1 MMRVLQI
8 AGARVMGGL
17 LVHVRTLAQGLLDA
31 GHQLDVILSPDP
43 NVDHLAG
50 QISDAGATVHRLGVR
65 GKTDLAGMRALKRRV
80 ATVQPDIVHTHLS
93 SPVEA
98 TPALLAARWA
108 GRHRMVTTEHAP
120 KHAPLR
126 RFYSA
131 TVKQALG
138 RSLDA
143 VIVVCRADAE
153 YLVQEFG
160 LDARSITVIHNG
172 ICDPGDPA
180 PSRQEARSKL
190 RLVDETG
197 FFVGYAGSLSVQKGV
212 RDLIDAARE
221 TDIPGLVVALAGEGQ
236 LRVDLEAQRSEL
248 PYRLELLGQ
257 LPDIRTFLAALDVF
271 VLPSHSESMPLALLE
286 AMHAGLPILS
296 TDVGGIPEALQDGV
310 SGVLI
315 PPARP
320 AKICQALQSLWSDR
334 GMRSRM
340 GAEAQAIARQRF
352 SATRMVSQVEVLYE
366 RLVERSR

>member
-1 MMRVLQI
+1 MRVLQI
-8 AGARVMGGL
+8 AAARTVGGL
-17 LVHVRTLAQGLLDA
+17 LVHVRTLTQGLLDA

-43 NVDHLAG
+43 NVDALAS
-50 QISDAGATVHRLGVR
+50 QISDAGGTVHRLGVR
-65 GKTDLAGMRALKRRV
+65 GKTDLAGIRALKRRV
-80 ATVQPDIVHTHLS
+80 AVVKPDIVHTHLS

-98 TPALLAARWA
+98 TPALLAAKWA

-143 VIVVCRADAE
+143 VIVVCQADAD

-160 LDARSITVIHNG
+160 LEARSITVIHNG
-172 ICDPGDPA
+172 ISDPGDPA
-180 PSRQEARSKL
+180 PSREEARSKL
-190 RLVDETG
+190 GLVEETG
-197 FFVGYAGSLSVQKGV
+197 FVVGYAGRLSVHKGV
-212 RDLIDAARE
+212 CELIDAAKG
-221 TDIPGLVVALAGEGQ
+221 TDIPGLVVALAGEGP
-236 LRVDLEAQRSEL
+236 LRVELQAQRSEL

-271 VLPSHSESMPLALLE
+271 VLPSRSESMPLALLE

-320 AKICQALQSLWSDR
+320 ERIREALQSLWSDGGR
-334 GMRSRM
+334 RSRM
-340 GAEAQAIARQRF
+340 GAEARTIARQRF
-352 SATRMVSQVEVLYE
+352 SAARMVGQVAVLYE
-366 RLVERSR
+366 RLLQRR